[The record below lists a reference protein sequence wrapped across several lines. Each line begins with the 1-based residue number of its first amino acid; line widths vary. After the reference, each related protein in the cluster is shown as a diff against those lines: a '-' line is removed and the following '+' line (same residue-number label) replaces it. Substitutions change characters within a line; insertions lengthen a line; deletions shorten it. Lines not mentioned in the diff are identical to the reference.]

1 MHFLCKCTAELL
13 RNEITVLKCVACF
26 GVVDDDGDDGDESE
40 WLVAT
45 GGKRVGG
52 GVLWH

>member
-13 RNEITVLKCVACF
+13 RNEITVLKCVAYF
-26 GVVDDDGDDGDESE
+26 GVVDDDGDESE

-45 GGKRVGG
+45 GQQKC
-52 GVLWH
+52 WW